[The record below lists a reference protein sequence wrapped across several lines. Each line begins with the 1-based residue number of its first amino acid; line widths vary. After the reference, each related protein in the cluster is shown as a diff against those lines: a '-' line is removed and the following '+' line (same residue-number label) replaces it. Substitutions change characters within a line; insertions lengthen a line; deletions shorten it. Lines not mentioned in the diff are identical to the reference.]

1 MTGRKDN
8 DNLWLLKQYRELV
21 NEIERAF
28 QELID
33 PEKSPKE
40 EIDFPY
46 DVFIDTSAN
55 ELVIE
60 IEIPGLTVDAVSIS
74 AADQLLQVSGMKET
88 LRSNRYENCVCLER
102 ENGTF
107 NKIIH
112 LGKAVNLSD
121 ASAKIDDGVL
131 TVRFPIVDE
140 KRGIKKIEIAQ

>member
-1 MTGRKDN
+1 MTGRKEN

-55 ELVIE
+55 ELVVE
-60 IEIPGLTVDAVSIS
+60 IEVPGLTIDAIS
-74 AADQLLQVSGMKET
+74 LVAADELMQVSGTKET
-88 LRSNRYENCVCLER
+88 LRSHRYENCVCLER
-102 ENGTF
+102 DNGVF

-112 LGKAVNLSD
+112 LGKAVNLSA
-121 ASAKIDDGVL
+121 ASAKLEDGVL
-131 TVRFPIVDE
+131 IVRFPIVDE
-140 KRGIKKIEIAQ
+140 KRGIKKIEIEQ